1 MGNYDYRRR
10 WWEIHDLYI
19 HKKYSW
25 QKDVR
30 LYSYVEVWIIIIHDY
45 VNFNIFQAIQKME
58 KNNENIICNALELI
72 KVID

>member
-1 MGNYDYRRR
+1 MMMWYIMIIKGDG
-10 WWEIHDLYI
+10 WEIHDLYI

-45 VNFNIFQAIQKME
+45 VNLN
-58 KNNENIICNALELI
+58 
-72 KVID
+72 VIYNLSKYK